1 MEESDSTG
9 ADPMGDGADD
19 RPSSSVVGSTVADL
33 SSDLGAE
40 MEVNTTAAAH
50 AADWTL
56 PASDANRIIGG
67 QVGKWAL
74 VCGGACGCSHAVD
87 LCGDTCGYR
96 HAAGFVPA
104 SSYPCPE
111 LRWQTGEERSLQAM

>member
-9 ADPMGDGADD
+9 AEPMGDGADD

-56 PASDANRIIGG
+56 PAADAGRIIGG
-67 QVGKWAL
+67 QVRKWAL
-74 VCGGACGCSHAVD
+74 HAVV
-87 LCGDTCGYR
+87 L
-96 HAAGFVPA
+96 AAAAMQYVCVVELA
-104 SSYPCPE
+104 AVAMQQACPC
-111 LRWQTGEERSLQAM
+111 WQLMPRACRQSGEKCSLQAT

>member
-56 PASDANRIIGG
+56 PAADASRIIGG
-67 QVGKWAL
+67 QVRKGAMCAVVLAAVAMQWMYEVELAAVATQQ
-74 VCGGACGCSHAVD
+74 VC
-87 LCGDTCGYR
+87 
-96 HAAGFVPA
+96 
-104 SSYPCPE
+104 PC
-111 LRWQTGEERSLQAM
+111 

>member
-19 RPSSSVVGSTVADL
+19 RPSGSVVGSTVADL

-56 PASDANRIIGG
+56 PAADANRIIGG
-67 QVGKWAL
+67 QVSKWAL
-74 VCGGACGCSHAVD
+74 YVMVLAAVAMQQI
-87 LCGDTCGYR
+87 C
-96 HAAGFVPA
+96 
-104 SSYPCPE
+104 PC
-111 LRWQTGEERSLQAM
+111 